1 MKLKCFC
8 FHKSGSMFFYRL
20 FREIAYINN
29 IDYYSVNKT
38 SKHIDE
44 RVLPECM
51 WNDEVEN
58 YILCPLRC
66 VPRDYRK
73 DLKYIIH
80 FRNPLDTMISQY
92 YSFGYTHSVPDPN
105 SDKEIYDI
113 FMKRRKIIQSQTI
126 DEYCLSQENIDE
138 INNKYNDMLIWIN
151 KYKNNENVFVSE
163 YDNMY
168 YDFSNW
174 LRDIMKFLSVGS
186 YDKLLDKFEKEFSNS
201 SEEVIKS
208 DVNTVK
214 KHHRSGLSKQY
225 LIELKKETI
234 DTVISKFSN
243 TIKQNINF

>member
-8 FHKSGSMFFYRL
+8 FHKSGSTFFYRL

-29 IDYYSVNKT
+29 IDYYSINKT
-38 SKHIDE
+38 SNDIDE

-51 WNDEVEN
+51 WNDEVEK
-58 YILCPLRC
+58 YILCPIRGA
-66 VPRDYRK
+66 PRDYRK

-80 FRNPLDTMISQY
+80 FRNPLDIMISAY
-92 YSFGYTHSVPDPN
+92 YSFGYTHGVPDPN
-105 SDKEIYDI
+105 SNKEKYDF

-138 INNKYNDMLIWIN
+138 INNKYNDMFIWIN
-151 KYKNNENVFVSE
+151 KYKNNENVLISE
-163 YDNMY
+163 YDKMY
-168 YDFSNW
+168 YDFPNW
-174 LRDIMKFLSVGS
+174 FRDIIKFLSVGY
-186 YDKLLDKFEKEFSNS
+186 YDELLNKFKKEFSNS

-208 DVNTVK
+208 DVNTVN

-225 LIELKKETI
+225 LVELKKETI
-234 DTVISKFSN
+234 DTVISKFTD